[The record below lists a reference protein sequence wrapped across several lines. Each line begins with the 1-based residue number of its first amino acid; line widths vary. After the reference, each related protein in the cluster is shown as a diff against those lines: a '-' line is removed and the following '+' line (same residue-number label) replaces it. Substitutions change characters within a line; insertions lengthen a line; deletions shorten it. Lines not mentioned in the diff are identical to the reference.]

1 MVRVGTES
9 GGRDEA
15 DVAVYYRSNDRLVGH
30 VKGSRL

>member
-15 DVAVYYRSNDRLVGH
+15 DLVVYYRSSDRVVGH